1 MNKQYFHVK
10 LLFPKFLG
18 HSHTVSALNGGQCKH
33 SYIYIYIKSVHLKG
47 STLFNGTGL
56 VYYEKDERL
65 NRVRGNILGL
75 TL

>member
-18 HSHTVSALNGGQCKH
+18 HSHTASAL
-33 SYIYIYIKSVHLKG
+33 I
-47 STLFNGTGL
+47 
-56 VYYEKDERL
+56 YYEKDERL